1 MSTLTCSNGISIIA
15 STAFLV
21 SSALT
26 LKSENGAHVGMCLDN
41 LFNLWNFFEVKK
53 MARLIKGK
61 KSTMFAA
68 AELASVVRAPARS
81 ADHVEKM
88 K

>member
-21 SSALT
+21 SRALT
-26 LKSENGAHVGMCLDN
+26 LKSENGAHVGMCLDS
-41 LFNLWNFFEVKK
+41 LFNKEIPEQVRKT
-53 MARLIKGK
+53 ARLIKGK
-61 KSTMFAA
+61 KSTIFAA
-68 AELASVVRAPARS
+68 AELASVVRVPARS

>member
-1 MSTLTCSNGISIIA
+1 MSECAWIVCS
-15 STAFLV
+15 T
-21 SSALT
+21 
-26 LKSENGAHVGMCLDN
+26 
-41 LFNLWNFFEVKK
+41 KK
-53 MARLIKGK
+53 CQSRSKTARLIKGK

>member
-26 LKSENGAHVGMCLDN
+26 LKSENGAHVGMCLN
-41 LFNLWNFFEVKK
+41 SLFNKEISGQVEKT
-53 MARLIKGK
+53 ARLIKGK

-68 AELASVVRAPARS
+68 AELDSVVRAPARS
-81 ADHVEKM
+81 ADHAEKM